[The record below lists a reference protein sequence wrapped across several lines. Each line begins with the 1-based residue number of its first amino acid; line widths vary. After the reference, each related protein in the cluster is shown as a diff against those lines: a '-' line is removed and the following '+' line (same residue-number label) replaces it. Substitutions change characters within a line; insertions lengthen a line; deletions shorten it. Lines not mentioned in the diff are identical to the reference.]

1 MKRAWDGAGTT
12 LAEQLGCAVICNN
25 SVMEDVLPSNLRLD
39 GPLQDLLQEL
49 RCRREAI
56 YLLKSSDIVREGTGF
71 SLRFA

>member
-25 SVMEDVLPSNLRLD
+25 SVVEDVLPSNLSLD
-39 GPLQDLLQEL
+39 GPLQALLQKL

-56 YLLKSSDIVREGTGF
+56 YLLKSSNIVREGTGF
-71 SLRFA
+71 SLWFA